1 MAGRRTPRPA
11 RRPPAA
17 RAYVVVVLAVAIGL
31 VASRDSLLFAP
42 EAAPTPSPIVQIS
55 PNTGGAATPSTSAPR
70 SVSVS
75 SIAGLKRALAD
86 DTVDD
91 IVVADGTYIVSQ
103 ANEERADSLW
113 IGAEFAD
120 RRRPVVVRAATTGG
134 VTFDGDGRSGFSGLS
149 FEDGVHDQT
158 WDGFNFADMGAD
170 QSGIIEIGGYVP
182 RRPPHHLTLRNLTIT
197 ASCTGSATS
206 ASAPAVD
213 HAVYIANAAGE
224 GPHDILIEDL
234 TVDGGGYLAS
244 AVHFDHGDDTNPA
257 ASKVTVRRL
266 SVVGTQQAIILW
278 EPRLHDITFDGATIR
293 DALRYAVR
301 YESIGGSGIVF
312 ANMTST
318 GSGVQGFF
326 SSQGVTPA
334 GVALTNTDLR

>member
-1 MAGRRTPRPA
+1 VRPYA
-11 RRPPAA
+11 
-17 RAYVVVVLAVAIGL
+17 VVLVLAMVIGITATGDSPR
-31 VASRDSLLFAP
+31 VVPGAAS
-42 EAAPTPSPIVQIS
+42 TPSPIVEVS

-70 SVSVS
+70 SVRVS
-75 SIAGLKRALAD
+75 SIAALKRALAD
-86 DTVDD
+86 DTVDE
-91 IVVADGTYIVSQ
+91 IVVADGTYRVSPSH
-103 ANEERADSLW
+103 EERTDSLW

-134 VTFDGDGRSGFSGLS
+134 VTFDGDGRSGFGGLS

-158 WDGFNFADMGAD
+158 WDGFTFANMRAD
-170 QSGIIEIGGYVP
+170 QSGIVEVGGYLP
-182 RRPPHHLTLRNLTIT
+182 RRPPHNLTLRNLTIT

-206 ASAPAVD
+206 ALAPTVD
-213 HAVYIANAAGE
+213 HAVYIANAARE

-234 TVDGGGYLAS
+234 TVDGGGHLAS
-244 AVHFDHGDDTNPA
+244 AVHFDHGDETDPP

-266 SVVGTQQAIILW
+266 RVVGTQQAIILW
-278 EPRLHDITFDGATIR
+278 EPPLHDITFDGATIR

-301 YESIGGSGIVF
+301 YESSGGSGIVF

-326 SSQGVTPA
+326 SSQGPAPVGVT
-334 GVALTNTDLR
+334 LTNTDLR